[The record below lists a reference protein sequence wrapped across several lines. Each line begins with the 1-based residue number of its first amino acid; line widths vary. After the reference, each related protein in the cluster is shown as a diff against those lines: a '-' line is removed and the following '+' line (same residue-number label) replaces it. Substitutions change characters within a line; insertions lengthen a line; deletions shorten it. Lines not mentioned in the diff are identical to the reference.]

1 MGFLPSGV
9 RDLKFKH
16 RFKYCICNK
25 IMRHENLEHTLAF
38 IGVHWRPLA
47 FIGVHWSIHWP
58 PLAYP
63 LDHSLAFIG
72 VHWRMQRVSD
82 AGKPLWM
89 PKLCVQTDEK
99 EFRKNLI
106 NSNLGE

>member
-1 MGFLPSGV
+1 
-9 RDLKFKH
+9 
-16 RFKYCICNK
+16 
-25 IMRHENLEHTLAF
+25 MRHENLEHS
-38 IGVHWRPLA
+38 LA

-89 PKLCVQTDEK
+89 PKLSVQTNEK